1 MNARSTPL
9 WTASLIA
16 LVALQPLS
24 ARDGAQAEKGGAG
37 DAPQEASSAVADA
50 LDLMAGTLAD
60 EVEVVRVVSG
70 DTLLVRR
77 NGVNEEVH
85 LLSVDTEEPLGL
97 REAKSSK
104 PQTPFGEECFKWV
117 RETLQSFAEKDGI
130 TRVELV
136 HPPGGPRRDYFGRFL
151 CHVVLP
157 DGRDLNLLLV
167 RSGRSPYYNKYGN
180 SETHHDDFVAAQMA
194 ARAKRLGIWD
204 PQTNAD
210 PKGETEKR
218 PYDLLLPWWNARA
231 EAIDGF
237 RKRKA
242 EDPEH
247 VVSADNP
254 AVLERAAAAGE
265 EVDVFGEIGA
275 VLEEDGS
282 LAIVLRAS
290 DRRQEVRV
298 LIPAVDAADH
308 PSFGFAK
315 RQGTFLQ
322 NFFWVR
328 GRLKQTARGFEIVSE
343 GPQSWRMAGP
353 DPEYGE
359 D

>member
-1 MNARSTPL
+1 MNAHCRPL
-9 WTASLIA
+9 RTASLIA
-16 LVALQPLS
+16 LAALVPLA
-24 ARDGAQAEKGGAG
+24 ARAGAQAEKAG

-50 LDLMAGTLAD
+50 LGLMAGTLAD

-70 DTLLVRR
+70 DTLQVRR

-117 RETLQSFAEKDGI
+117 RETLQGFAEKDGI

-151 CHVVLP
+151 CHVILP

-167 RSGRSPYYNKYGN
+167 RTGRSPYYNKYGN
-180 SETHHDDFVAAQMA
+180 SETHHDDFVAAQLA

-210 PKGETEKR
+210 PKGETETR

-237 RKRKA
+237 RERKA
-242 EDPEH
+242 ADPDH

-254 AVLERAAAAGE
+254 EALKRAAAAGE

-275 VLEEDGS
+275 VLEEEGT

-290 DRRQEVRV
+290 DRRQEVRAV
-298 LIPAVDAADH
+298 IPAADAELYA
-308 PSFGFAK
+308 PFGFAK

-328 GRLKQTARGFEIVSE
+328 GRLQQTDRGFEIASQ
-343 GPQSWRMAGP
+343 GPDRWRLAGP
-353 DPEYGE
+353 EPELGE